1 MPIVSFLMTGW
12 LTRQFATLDMSPH
25 CKLGVTLNVSL
36 LLTQAAQ
43 AEIAANFGYNFT
55 LVQPVWWKQSSTIH
69 KNRNKFI

>member
-36 LLTQAAQ
+36 LITQAAQ

-55 LVQPVWWKQSSTIH
+55 RHSGATCLVETILH
-69 KNRNKFI
+69 KIRNKFI